1 LVGVPWDAD
10 TGPWVEALLGFAQVD
25 ADGKLAHFPR
35 NLPEP
40 RQPPGAIWAR
50 LESRLKKLLRLR

>member
-35 NLPEP
+35 NLPEL
-40 RQPPGAIWAR
+40 RQPPGAIWTR